1 MKVVLGFVVGIREQ
15 NMRKGILD
23 FMTFFVNEHRGKE
36 KSREGQR
43 RLLASETVRYTL
55 KCQIGCILSLE

>member
-36 KSREGQR
+36 KVKR
-43 RLLASETVRYTL
+43 RPETTS
-55 KCQIGCILSLE
+55 CF